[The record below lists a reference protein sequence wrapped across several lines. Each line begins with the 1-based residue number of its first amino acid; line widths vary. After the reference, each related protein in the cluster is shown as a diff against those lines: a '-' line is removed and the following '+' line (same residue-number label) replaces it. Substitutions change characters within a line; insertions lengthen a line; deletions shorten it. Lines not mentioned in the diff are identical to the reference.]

1 MVTESEWEKKKG
13 NKMNQTIYDLADSG
27 GTIRIAIQKKNDGTY
42 ILGVSNGK
50 TASLICQGD
59 RETVDRE
66 FESRLPNFL
75 KQIREAAIEAKLKS
89 VTETEEQPSS
99 KPVKKSDPVSN
110 STASAPEQTNEQPE
124 LDFGF

>member
-1 MVTESEWEKKKG
+1 
-13 NKMNQTIYDLADSG
+13 MNQTIYDLADSG

-50 TASLICQGD
+50 AASLICQGD

-66 FESRLPNFL
+66 FESRLSEYL

-89 VTETEEQPSS
+89 VTDTEEQPSS
-99 KPVKKSDPVSN
+99 KPTKKSGPSPT
-110 STASAPEQTNEQPE
+110 STPSASKQPNEQPE
-124 LDFGF
+124 LDFFF

>member
-1 MVTESEWEKKKG
+1 MKIKRYAAMFTAAFTLLTAVPLW
-13 NKMNQTIYDLADSG
+13 
-27 GTIRIAIQKKNDGTY
+27 RP
-42 ILGVSNGK
+42 
-50 TASLICQGD
+50 ASLICQGD

-75 KQIREAAIEAKLKS
+75 KKIREAAIEAKLKS
-89 VTETEEQPSS
+89 ATETEGQPSS
-99 KPVKKSDPVSN
+99 KPVKKSDPVPN

>member
-1 MVTESEWEKKKG
+1 MTESEWEKKKG

>member
-1 MVTESEWEKKKG
+1 
-13 NKMNQTIYDLADSG
+13 MNQTIYDLADSG

-75 KQIREAAIEAKLKS
+75 KQIKS

-99 KPVKKSDPVSN
+99 KPIPAETTQVKKQ
-110 STASAPEQTNEQPE
+110 ENEQPE

>member
-1 MVTESEWEKKKG
+1 
-13 NKMNQTIYDLADSG
+13 MNQTIYDLADSG

-75 KQIREAAIEAKLKS
+75 KKIREAAIEAKLKS